1 MVFLA
6 NDSAP
11 SIWSGSTDSKTLYN
25 QRTPNPREYQIVRT
39 QSHKLNHLN
48 TRPRITHPPVRTTQ
62 PSVGHLIQIAN
73 RTKIETQS
81 SADRITP
88 LNQPCTSE
96 GKNKKKKT
104 KNLSTHLTQC
114 KAYTNHWTNLMRAET
129 KRKKERTFKG
139 WQKETSNTIRSL

>member
-1 MVFLA
+1 MFLA

-96 GKNKKKKT
+96 GKKKKK
-104 KNLSTHLTQC
+104 LSTNLTQC
-114 KAYTNHWTNLMRAET
+114 KAYTNPWTKFRSAET
-129 KRKKERTFKG
+129 KRKKEHK
-139 WQKETSNTIRSL
+139 I